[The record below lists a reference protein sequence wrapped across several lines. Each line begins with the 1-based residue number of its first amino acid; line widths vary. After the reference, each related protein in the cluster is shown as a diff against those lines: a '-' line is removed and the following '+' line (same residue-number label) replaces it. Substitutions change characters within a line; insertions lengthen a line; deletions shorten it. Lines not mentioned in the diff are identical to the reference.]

1 MTIKNVMKK
10 PTVTITKLGAKPS
23 YMDNNIYEHI
33 KGKLNTPLPVSC
45 IHYYSDGRLCS
56 VSIFLPELEY
66 VFEDNGISTVTCE
79 TAMFFD
85 DSNHEM
91 TLSYVD

>member
-10 PTVTITKLGAKPS
+10 PTVTITKLGPKPS
-23 YMDNNIYEHI
+23 YMDDNVYEHI
-33 KGKLNTPLPVSC
+33 KGKLNTPLPVSS

-66 VFEDNGISTVTCE
+66 VFDENIVTCE
-79 TAMFFD
+79 AAMFFND
-85 DSNHEM
+85 ENVDM
-91 TLSYVD
+91 ILSYVD